1 MKQCWFLLL
10 VSISGCLSSSSSE
23 KSHSSAAFHL
33 PLVLEANGLP
43 HCAHYCLSDL
53 YLTVVE
59 LFTLK
64 NPVKSFKDLCINYH
78 NASLCILS
86 QEDCVNEFTF
96 SSVFSGIHEL
106 CSIMDEK
113 LEPHADCLKNV
124 TANILQTC
132 DRTCYFTEFIIGL
145 SENEKV
151 QHLTKTPS
159 HHELLIS
166 ELDPICSSTG
176 CMLACVANMMN
187 QECGK
192 PSGTIIVQS
201 LLKPFYLADILLS
214 KLGPRA
220 RSAIKKRL
228 PYECHYLIDPRQ
240 LERIT
245 YGKPPE
251 ELPVY
256 IKKMNSEKMYENDGS
271 GEWHS
276 TMLANNTLD

>member
-10 VSISGCLSSSSSE
+10 LAINGCLSNSSSE
-23 KSHSSAAFHL
+23 KPHPSAAFHL

-53 YLTVVE
+53 YLTAVE

-64 NPVKSFKDLCINYH
+64 NPVRSFKDLCINYH
-78 NASLCILS
+78 NASLCIFS

-113 LEPHADCLKNV
+113 LESHADCLENT

-132 DRTCYFTEFIIGL
+132 DRTCYFVESITGL
-145 SENEKV
+145 SENEK
-151 QHLTKTPS
+151 
-159 HHELLIS
+159 
-166 ELDPICSSTG
+166 
-176 CMLACVANMMN
+176 
-187 QECGK
+187 
-192 PSGTIIVQS
+192 QS
-201 LLKPFYLADILLS
+201 LLKPFYLAEILLN

-228 PYECHYLIDPRQ
+228 PHECHYLIDLRQ

-256 IKKMNSEKMYENDGS
+256 SKEKDGKEMYENDVS
-271 GEWHS
+271 SEWYW
-276 TMLANNTLD
+276 TMRGNNTLD